1 MELFIRHHGVQVD
14 AALREQIEKRIG
26 FALQA
31 FEPRI
36 KKVDVRLE
44 DVNAHRGGMDKYCQ
58 IIVYPR
64 RGAVMKVEDFD
75 PNMLS
80 VVGRAADRLGY
91 AASRRFE
98 RRRSREKIGQVP
110 VVESHIDEAAED
122 KVVETAKVVTA
133 DVVESTAEVEVVV

>member
-14 AALREQIEKRIG
+14 DALREQIEKRIG

-110 VVESHIDEAAED
+110 VMEPQVDETGED
-122 KVVETAKVVTA
+122 KVTKTAKVVKTDA
-133 DVVESTAEVEVVV
+133 VETAEVEVVV

>member
-14 AALREQIEKRIG
+14 DALREQIEKRIG

-44 DVNAHRGGMDKYCQ
+44 DINAHRGGMDKYCQ

-64 RGAVMKVEDFD
+64 RGSVMKVEDFD
-75 PNMLS
+75 PS
-80 VVGRAADRLGY
+80 VISVIGRAADRLGY

-98 RRRSREKIGQVP
+98 RRRSREKIGQVAIAEAE
-110 VVESHIDEAAED
+110 VAEAAEA
-122 KVVETAKVVTA
+122 VQV
-133 DVVESTAEVEVVV
+133 